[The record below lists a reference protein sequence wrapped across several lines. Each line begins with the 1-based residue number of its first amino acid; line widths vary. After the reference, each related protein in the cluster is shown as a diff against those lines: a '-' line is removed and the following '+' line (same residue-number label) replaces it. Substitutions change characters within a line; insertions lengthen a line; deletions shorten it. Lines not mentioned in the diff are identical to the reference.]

1 MSGGIILPRK
11 AVKTKNANRRAG
23 AAQKSTAAKK
33 VKTKKDN
40 PAREQD
46 SAEPRYFE
54 MSGIITIAIGL
65 LFGVCLYTPYAGS
78 VGEAVKYLLL
88 GLFGVPVMSLP
99 VFIVGCAL
107 YLMIKRDYNRMYIK
121 LSLSM
126 IIILCLS
133 VLWQS
138 FGMHGE
144 NASLF
149 EAFEIAN
156 RTGSGGGVFGAL
168 IANPLI
174 KWFGVWICAIVF
186 ITITFILL
194 MFLFKISPIRIIA
207 GFLSGAKREA
217 REIQNE
223 RSYEIGQRAGGAVK
237 HAARVVDDGL
247 RPLRQRSIDID
258 VDTDTG
264 EIVETKRR
272 KSKRTGAETAAAPEE
287 NMNIMQGMEDT
298 GELEVPVFDAI
309 AKKISSPEPEEIISA
324 SELLGDS
331 EVGED
336 KGTALDDS
344 LDEVESMDPK
354 AVAAEHATS
363 ASAPPKR
370 VERLSA
376 AQEANLREQ
385 LDDNMKAMPIP
396 YKYPPT
402 TLLAQGK
409 TKRGVDSR
417 EELRET
423 ALRLVDTLKSF
434 GVDVKLLQVSRGPTV
449 TRYELQPSVG
459 VKVSKITNLS
469 DDIALNLAASAVRI
483 EAPIPGKAAIGIE
496 VPNKEVTSVAL
507 RDVIESDEFKTAK
520 SKLSV
525 AFGMD
530 ITGRAIIGDI
540 GKMPHVLIAG
550 ATGSGKSVCINSI
563 ITSILYK
570 ADPNEVKLI
579 MVDPKVVELGVYNG
593 IPHLLVPVVTDPKK
607 ASGALG
613 WAVSEMT
620 RRYNLFAENGV
631 RDLNGY
637 NEVLE
642 LDGEPKLPQIVII
655 IDELSDLMMVAPK
668 EIEDS
673 ICRLAQMARA
683 AGMHLIIAT
692 QRPSVNVITGVIKAN
707 IPSRIAFAVS
717 SHIDSRTI
725 LDSAGA
731 EKLLGKGDM
740 LFMPMGASKPT
751 RIQGAFISDKEV
763 ERIVEFIK
771 DTSQASYDEDIK
783 EKINSSVGVEPDDSD
798 CDELLPKAI
807 EIALAAGSISTSMVQ
822 RRLGVGYARAGRIID
837 QMEARGIISG
847 ADGSKPRNVLVSAED
862 LM

>member
-1 MSGGIILPRK
+1 MPRQTVNK
-11 AVKTKNANRRAG
+11 KSPARRAG
-23 AAQKSTAAKK
+23 AAKSGTSRKKNTTKAASGRKAAQQAE
-33 VKTKKDN
+33 
-40 PAREQD
+40 PARF
-46 SAEPRYFE
+46 FE
-54 MSGIITIAIGL
+54 LTGIVLIALGL
-65 LFGVCLYTPYAGS
+65 LFAVCLYTPYGGY
-78 VGEAVKYLLL
+78 VGEAVRYVLV
-88 GLFGVPVMSLP
+88 GLFGYAAMTIP
-99 VFIVGCAL
+99 VFIIGCAV
-107 YLMIKRDYNRMYIK
+107 YLMVRRDYNRLYLK
-121 LSLSM
+121 LSLS
-126 IIILCLS
+126 ILIMLCVS
-133 VLWQS
+133 VLWQT
-138 FGMHGE
+138 FGTSGT
-144 NASLF
+144 NRSLF
-149 EAFEIAN
+149 EAFEMAN
-156 RTGSGGGVFGAL
+156 RTGEGGGLLGAM
-168 IANPLI
+168 IANPLVGAVG
-174 KWFGVWICAIVF
+174 KWICAIIF
-186 ITITFILL
+186 ITLTLVLL
-194 MFLFKISPIRIIA
+194 MFLIKLSPVRILVGFFK
-207 GFLSGAKREA
+207 GAQREA
-217 REIQNE
+217 KEIRAE
-223 RSYEIGQRAGGAVK
+223 ESYEIGRRARRAVNSAVD
-237 HAARVVDDGL
+237 AADERL
-247 RPLRQRSIDID
+247 RPLVQKSIDID

-264 EIVETKRR
+264 EIFEKETKSR
-272 KSKRTGAETAAAPEE
+272 KKKKKDPEIIEEPSVESGAAPVEPEE
-287 NMNIMQGMEDT
+287 
-298 GELEVPVFDAI
+298 EVPFDIPVFDAI
-309 AKKISSPEPEEIISA
+309 AKKVNVQEPEEVIEA
-324 SELLGDS
+324 SELLG
-331 EVGED
+331 ED
-336 KGTALDDS
+336 AEPPFEAEAAGGAELFAAPADVPETAQ
-344 LDEVESMDPK
+344 EP
-354 AVAAEHATS
+354 
-363 ASAPPKR
+363 APEKPKR
-370 VERLSA
+370 VERLTA
-376 AQEANLREQ
+376 EQEADLRGQ
-385 LDDNMKAMPIP
+385 LDENMKAIPIP
-396 YKYPPT
+396 YKFPPT
-402 TLLAQGK
+402 TLLAPGK
-409 TKRGVDSR
+409 SKKGADSR

-423 ALRLVDTLKSF
+423 AVKLVETLKSF
-434 GVDVKLLQVSRGPTV
+434 GVEVKLLQVSRGPTV

-459 VKVSKITNLS
+459 VKVSKITNLA
-469 DDIALNLAASAVRI
+469 DDIALNLAAAAVRI

-496 VPNKEVTSVAL
+496 IPNKEVTSVAL
-507 RDVIESDEFKTAK
+507 RDVIESDEFKNAP

-525 AFGMD
+525 ALGMD
-530 ITGRAIIGDI
+530 ITGKAIIGDI
-540 GKMPHVLIAG
+540 AKMPHVLIAG

-570 ADPNEVKLI
+570 ADPNEVKLM

-631 RDLNGY
+631 RDLTGY

-642 LDGEPKLPQIVII
+642 LDGEDKLPQIVII

-751 RIQGAFISDKEV
+751 RIQGAFVSDKEV

-771 DTSQASYDEDIK
+771 DTSEASYDEDIK
-783 EKINSSVGVEPDDSD
+783 DKINATVGVEPDDAD

-807 EIALAAGSISTSMVQ
+807 EIAVASGSISTSMVQ

-862 LM
+862 LQ

>member
-1 MSGGIILPRK
+1 MPRQ
-11 AVKTKNANRRAG
+11 AANKKSPARRAG
-23 AAQKSTAAKK
+23 AAKSGTSRKKNTTKSTSARKSAQQAE
-33 VKTKKDN
+33 
-40 PAREQD
+40 PARF
-46 SAEPRYFE
+46 FE
-54 MSGIITIAIGL
+54 LTGIVLIALGL
-65 LFGVCLYTPYAGS
+65 LFAVCLYTPYGGY
-78 VGEAVKYLLL
+78 VGEAVRYVLV
-88 GLFGVPVMSLP
+88 GLFGYAAMTIP
-99 VFIVGCAL
+99 VFIIGCAV
-107 YLMIKRDYNRMYIK
+107 YLMVRRDYNRLYLK
-121 LSLSM
+121 LSLS
-126 IIILCLS
+126 ILIMLCVS
-133 VLWQS
+133 VLWQT
-138 FGMHGE
+138 FGTSGT
-144 NASLF
+144 NRSLF

-156 RTGSGGGVFGAL
+156 RTGEGGGLLGAM
-168 IANPLI
+168 IANPLVGAVG
-174 KWFGVWICAIVF
+174 KWICAIIF
-186 ITITFILL
+186 ITLTLVLL
-194 MFLFKISPIRIIA
+194 MFLIKLSPVRILVGFFK
-207 GFLSGAKREA
+207 GAQREA
-217 REIQNE
+217 KEIRAE
-223 RSYEIGQRAGGAVK
+223 ESYEIGRRARRAVNSAVD
-237 HAARVVDDGL
+237 AADERL
-247 RPLRQRSIDID
+247 RPLVQKSIDID

-264 EIVETKRR
+264 EIFEKETKSR
-272 KSKRTGAETAAAPEE
+272 KKKKKDPEIIEEPSVESGAAPVEPEE
-287 NMNIMQGMEDT
+287 
-298 GELEVPVFDAI
+298 EVPFDIPVFDAI
-309 AKKISSPEPEEIISA
+309 AKKVNVPEPEEVIEA
-324 SELLGDS
+324 SELLG
-331 EVGED
+331 ED
-336 KGTALDDS
+336 AEPPFEAEAAGGAELFAAPADVPETAQ
-344 LDEVESMDPK
+344 DP
-354 AVAAEHATS
+354 
-363 ASAPPKR
+363 APEKPKR
-370 VERLSA
+370 VERLTA
-376 AQEANLREQ
+376 EQEADLRGQ
-385 LDDNMKAMPIP
+385 LDENMKAIPIP
-396 YKYPPT
+396 YKFPPT
-402 TLLAQGK
+402 TLLAPGK
-409 TKRGVDSR
+409 SKKGADSR

-423 ALRLVDTLKSF
+423 AVKLVETLKSF
-434 GVDVKLLQVSRGPTV
+434 GVEVKLLQVSRGPTV

-459 VKVSKITNLS
+459 VKVSKITNLA
-469 DDIALNLAASAVRI
+469 DDIALNLAAAAVRI

-496 VPNKEVTSVAL
+496 IPNKEVTSVAL
-507 RDVIESDEFKTAK
+507 RDVIESDEFKNAP

-525 AFGMD
+525 ALGMD
-530 ITGRAIIGDI
+530 ITGKAIIGDI
-540 GKMPHVLIAG
+540 AKMPHVLIAG

-570 ADPNEVKLI
+570 ADPNEVKLM

-631 RDLNGY
+631 RDLAGY

-642 LDGEPKLPQIVII
+642 LDGEDKLPQIVII

-751 RIQGAFISDKEV
+751 RIQGAFVSDKEV

-771 DTSQASYDEDIK
+771 DTSEASYDEDIK
-783 EKINSSVGVEPDDSD
+783 DKINATVGIEPDDAD

-807 EIALAAGSISTSMVQ
+807 EIAVASGSISTSMVQ

-862 LM
+862 LQ

>member
-1 MSGGIILPRK
+1 MPRQAGNTK
-11 AVKTKNANRRAG
+11 APARRAG
-23 AAQKSTAAKK
+23 AAKSGASRKKSTNTKQAPRKRSAAKQED
-33 VKTKKDN
+33 T
-40 PAREQD
+40 A
-46 SAEPRYFE
+46 ARYFE
-54 MSGIITIAIGL
+54 LTGIIMIALAL
-65 LFGVCLYTPYAGS
+65 LFGVCLYTPYGGY
-78 VGEAVKYLLL
+78 VGEAVRYVLV
-88 GLFGVPVMSLP
+88 GLFGYASMTVPVF
-99 VFIVGCAL
+99 VAGCAV
-107 YLMIKRDYNRMYIK
+107 YLMVRRDYNRMYIK
-121 LSLSM
+121 LSLS
-126 IIILCLS
+126 ILIMLCVS
-133 VLWQS
+133 VLWQT
-138 FGMHGE
+138 FGTNGT
-144 NASLF
+144 NSSLF
-149 EAFEIAN
+149 EAFEMAN
-156 RTGSGGGVFGAL
+156 RTGSGGGLLGAM
-168 IANPLI
+168 IANPLLGAVG
-174 KWFGVWICAIVF
+174 KWICAIIF
-186 ITITFILL
+186 ITLTLVLL
-194 MFLFKISPIRIIA
+194 MFLIKLSPVRILV
-207 GFLSGAKREA
+207 GFFSEARREA
-217 REIQNE
+217 KEIRAE
-223 RSYEIGQRAGGAVK
+223 ESYEIGRKAHRAVRSAVD
-237 HAARVVDDGL
+237 AVDDGL
-247 RPLRQRSIDID
+247 RPLIQKSIDID

-264 EIVETKRR
+264 EIFEPEK
-272 KSKRTGAETAAAPEE
+272 KSKKKAKKQQEQVSAVEEPAPKEADAPFD
-287 NMNIMQGMEDT
+287 I
-298 GELEVPVFDAI
+298 PVFDAI
-309 AKKISSPEPEEIISA
+309 AKKMQEEPEVEEIISA
-324 SELLGDS
+324 AELLEDNDMP
-331 EVGED
+331 EAEAVGGAELFD
-336 KGTALDDS
+336 APAEEPEL
-344 LDEVESMDPK
+344 VEEIK
-354 AVAAEHATS
+354 E
-363 ASAPPKR
+363 APVKK

-376 AQEANLREQ
+376 EQEADLRGQ
-385 LDDNMKAMPIP
+385 LDENMKAIPIP
-396 YKYPPT
+396 YKFPPA
-402 TLLAQGK
+402 TLLAPGK
-409 TKRGVDSR
+409 SKKGADSR

-423 ALRLVDTLKSF
+423 AVKLVETLKSF
-434 GVDVKLLQVSRGPTV
+434 GVEVKLLQVSRGPTV

-507 RDVIESDEFKTAK
+507 RDVIESDEFKNAP

-525 AFGMD
+525 ALGMD
-530 ITGRAIIGDI
+530 ITGKAIIGDI
-540 GKMPHVLIAG
+540 AKMPHVLIAG

-570 ADPNEVKLI
+570 ADPNEVKLM

-631 RDLNGY
+631 RDLAGY

-642 LDGEPKLPQIVII
+642 LDGEDKLPQIVII

-751 RIQGAFISDKEV
+751 RIQGAFVSDKEV

-771 DTSQASYDEDIK
+771 DTSEASYDEDIK
-783 EKINSSVGVEPDDSD
+783 DKINATVGVEPDDAD

-807 EIALAAGSISTSMVQ
+807 EIAVASGSISTSMVQ

-862 LM
+862 LQ

>member
-1 MSGGIILPRK
+1 
-11 AVKTKNANRRAG
+11 
-23 AAQKSTAAKK
+23 
-33 VKTKKDN
+33 
-40 PAREQD
+40 
-46 SAEPRYFE
+46 

-65 LFGVCLYTPYAGS
+65 LFGVCLYTVYAGS
-78 VGEAVKYLLL
+78 IGEAVKYLLL
-88 GLFGVPVMSLP
+88 GLFGAPVMSLP
-99 VFIVGCAL
+99 VFIAGCGL

-121 LSLSM
+121 LSLSL
-126 IIILCLS
+126 IIILCFS

-138 FGMHGE
+138 FGMKGE

-149 EAFEIAN
+149 EAFELAN
-156 RTGSGGGVFGAL
+156 RTLSGGGIFGAL

-174 KWFGVWICAIVF
+174 EWFGVWICAIVF

-194 MFLFKISPIRIIA
+194 MFLFKISPIRVIA
-207 GFLSGAKREA
+207 GFLNGAKREA

-223 RSYEIGQRAGGAVK
+223 RSYEIGQRAGGAIT
-237 HAARVVDDGL
+237 HAAKTVDDRL

-264 EIVETKRR
+264 EITQKKKRKTR
-272 KSKRTGAETAAAPEE
+272 RADIEEAIGTDEAIVHNQADDAEL
-287 NMNIMQGMEDT
+287 D
-298 GELEVPVFDAI
+298 VPVFDAI
-309 AKKISSPEPEEIISA
+309 TKKMNTPEPEEIISA
-324 SELLGDS
+324 SELLGADD
-331 EVGED
+331 GETVLD
-336 KGTALDDS
+336 NTDGT
-344 LDEVESMDPK
+344 ENI
-354 AVAAEHATS
+354 AEQPDAPHGAD
-363 ASAPPKR
+363 ASGQKPKR
-370 VERLSA
+370 VERLTA

-385 LDDNMKAMPIP
+385 LDDNMKAIPIP

-402 TLLAQGK
+402 SLLAPGK
-409 TKRGVDSR
+409 AKRGIDSR

-423 ALRLVDTLKSF
+423 AVRLVDTLKSF

-496 VPNKEVTSVAL
+496 VPNKEVASVAL
-507 RDVIESDEFKTAK
+507 RDVIESDEFKMAK
-520 SKLSV
+520 SKLSI

-530 ITGRAIIGDI
+530 IAGKAIIGDI

-620 RRYNLFAENGV
+620 RRYNLFAESGV
-631 RDLNGY
+631 RDLSGY

-771 DTSQASYDEDIK
+771 DTSQVRYDEDIS
-783 EKINSSVGVEPDDSD
+783 EKINSSVGGGVEAEDTD

>member
-1 MSGGIILPRK
+1 MPRK
-11 AVKTKNANRRAG
+11 AANAKSAPTRAG
-23 AAQKSTAAKK
+23 AAKK
-33 VKTKKDN
+33 TTKKTSEKKTTTRQSD
-40 PAREQD
+40 AAHEGESRF
-46 SAEPRYFE
+46 FE
-54 MSGIITIAIGL
+54 LSGIIIIAIGL
-65 LFGVCLYTPYAGS
+65 LFGVCLYTPYAGYI
-78 VGEAVKYLLL
+78 GEALKFLFV
-88 GLFGVPVMSLP
+88 GLFGLSAMTMPVY
-99 VFIVGCAL
+99 VIGCAI
-107 YLMIKRDYNRMYIK
+107 YLMIKRDYNRMYLK
-121 LSLSM
+121 LSLCIVIM
-126 IIILCLS
+126 LCVS
-133 VLWQS
+133 ILWQT
-138 FGMHGE
+138 FGTNGT

-149 EAFEIAN
+149 EAFELAN
-156 RTGSGGGVFGAL
+156 TLGIGGGILGAM
-168 IANPLI
+168 IANPI
-174 KWFGVWICAIVF
+174 IAGVGQWICAIIF
-186 ITITFILL
+186 LTILL
-194 MFLFKISPIRIIA
+194 ILLIFLFKVSPIRMIA

-217 REIQNE
+217 EDIRSE
-223 RSYEIGQRAGGAVK
+223 RSYEMGQRAGRAVK
-237 HAARVVDDGL
+237 STVDAVDDRL
-247 RPLRQRSIDID
+247 RPLRQHSIDID
-258 VDTDTG
+258 VDTSTG
-264 EIVETKRR
+264 EIKETKKKPGR
-272 KSKRTGAETAAAPEE
+272 KNAFSDIVDEQQSSAESFDIPMFDPLAKRINEEPE
-287 NMNIMQGMEDT
+287 
-298 GELEVPVFDAI
+298 V
-309 AKKISSPEPEEIISA
+309 EEIISA
-324 SELLGDS
+324 TDLLGAENADLAYTDGDGVS
-331 EVGED
+331 AGGWTAEPVEDDMPAGED
-336 KGTALDDS
+336 NK
-344 LDEVESMDPK
+344 
-354 AVAAEHATS
+354 
-363 ASAPPKR
+363 PKR

-376 AQEANLREQ
+376 AQEAALRDQ
-385 LDDNMKAMPIP
+385 LDNNLNKTPIP
-396 YKYPPT
+396 YKFPPT
-402 TLLAQGK
+402 SLLSANSSK
-409 TKRGVDSR
+409 KGVDSR

-423 ALRLVDTLKSF
+423 AIKLVDTLKSF

-449 TRYELQPSVG
+449 TRYELQPNVG

-469 DDIALNLAASAVRI
+469 DDIALNLAAESVRI
-483 EAPIPGKAAIGIE
+483 DAPIPGKAAIGIE

-507 RDVIESDEFKTAK
+507 RDVIESDEFKRSS

-525 AFGMD
+525 ALGMD
-530 ITGRAIIGDI
+530 ITGKSIIGDI
-540 GKMPHVLIAG
+540 AKMPHVLIAG

-579 MVDPKVVELGVYNG
+579 MVDPKVVELGVYND

-631 RDLNGY
+631 RDLKGY
-637 NEVLE
+637 NEFLE
-642 LDGEPKLPQIVII
+642 LDGEEKLPQIVII

-771 DTSQASYDEDIK
+771 DTSQAVYDEDIK
-783 EKINSSVGVEPDDSD
+783 EKINSTVEIEPDDTD
-798 CDELLPKAI
+798 ADELLPKAI
-807 EIALAAGSISTSMVQ
+807 EIAIASGQISTSMVQ

-847 ADGSKPRNVLVSAED
+847 ADGSKPRNVLVSSMDE

>member
-1 MSGGIILPRK
+1 MPRQAANK
-11 AVKTKNANRRAG
+11 KTPARRAG
-23 AAQKSTAAKK
+23 AAKSGTNRKK
-33 VKTKKDN
+33 NTTKSASGRKSAQQAE
-40 PAREQD
+40 PARF
-46 SAEPRYFE
+46 FE
-54 MSGIITIAIGL
+54 LTGIVLIALGL
-65 LFGVCLYTPYAGS
+65 LFAVCLYTPYGGY
-78 VGEAVKYLLL
+78 VGEAVRYVLV
-88 GLFGVPVMSLP
+88 GLFGYAAMTVPAFV
-99 VFIVGCAL
+99 IGCAV
-107 YLMIKRDYNRMYIK
+107 YLMVRRDYNRLYLK
-121 LSLSM
+121 LSLS
-126 IIILCLS
+126 ILIMLCIS
-133 VLWQS
+133 ILWQT
-138 FGMHGE
+138 FGTSGT
-144 NASLF
+144 NRSLF
-149 EAFEIAN
+149 EAFEMAN
-156 RTGSGGGVFGAL
+156 RTGEGGGLLGAM

-174 KWFGVWICAIVF
+174 GAVGKWICAIIF
-186 ITITFILL
+186 ITLTLVLL
-194 MFLFKISPIRIIA
+194 MFLIKLSPVRILVGFFK
-207 GFLSGAKREA
+207 GAQREA
-217 REIQNE
+217 KEIRAE
-223 RSYEIGQRAGGAVK
+223 ESYEIGRRARRAVNSAVD
-237 HAARVVDDGL
+237 AADERL
-247 RPLRQRSIDID
+247 RPLVQKSIDID

-264 EIVETKRR
+264 EIFEKEAKSRKKKKKEPDLEAVE
-272 KSKRTGAETAAAPEE
+272 ETSVESGAAPVEPEE
-287 NMNIMQGMEDT
+287 
-298 GELEVPVFDAI
+298 EVPFDIPVFDAI
-309 AKKISSPEPEEIISA
+309 AKKVNVPEPEEVIEA
-324 SELLGDS
+324 SELLG
-331 EVGED
+331 ED
-336 KGTALDDS
+336 AEPPFEAEAAGGAELFAAPADVPETAQEL
-344 LDEVESMDPK
+344 
-354 AVAAEHATS
+354 ATEK
-363 ASAPPKR
+363 PKR
-370 VERLSA
+370 VERLTA
-376 AQEANLREQ
+376 EQEADLRGQ
-385 LDDNMKAMPIP
+385 LDENMKAIPIP
-396 YKYPPT
+396 YKFPPT
-402 TLLAQGK
+402 TLLAPGK
-409 TKRGVDSR
+409 SKKGADSR

-423 ALRLVDTLKSF
+423 ALKLVETLKSF
-434 GVDVKLLQVSRGPTV
+434 GVEVKLLQVSRGPTV

-459 VKVSKITNLS
+459 VKVSKITNLA
-469 DDIALNLAASAVRI
+469 DDIALNLAAAAVRI

-496 VPNKEVTSVAL
+496 IPNKEVTSVAL
-507 RDVIESDEFKTAK
+507 RDVIESDEFKNAP

-525 AFGMD
+525 ALGMD
-530 ITGRAIIGDI
+530 ITGKAIIGDI
-540 GKMPHVLIAG
+540 AKMPHVLIAG

-570 ADPNEVKLI
+570 ADPNEVKLM

-631 RDLNGY
+631 RDLAGY

-642 LDGEPKLPQIVII
+642 LDGEDKLPQIVII

-751 RIQGAFISDKEV
+751 RIQGAFVSDKEV

-771 DTSQASYDEDIK
+771 DTSEASYDEDIK
-783 EKINSSVGVEPDDSD
+783 DKINATVGIEPDDAD

-807 EIALAAGSISTSMVQ
+807 EIAVASGSISTSMVQ

-862 LM
+862 LQ

>member
-1 MSGGIILPRK
+1 MPRK
-11 AVKTKNANRRAG
+11 AAKSKNVNRRAG
-23 AAQKSTAAKK
+23 AGESSAASKK
-33 VKTKKDN
+33 AKTKKTVSSGKQNSD
-40 PAREQD
+40 A
-46 SAEPRYFE
+46 PRYFE
-54 MSGIITIAIGL
+54 LSGIITIAIGL
-65 LFGVCLYTPYAGS
+65 LFGVCLYTAYAGT

-88 GLFGVPVMSLP
+88 GLFGSPVMSLP
-99 VFIVGCAL
+99 VFIIGCGI

-121 LSLSM
+121 LSLSL
-126 IIILCLS
+126 IVILCFS

-138 FGMHGE
+138 FGMKGE

-149 EAFEIAN
+149 EAFELAN
-156 RTGSGGGVFGAL
+156 RTLSGGGVFGAL

-174 KWFGVWICAIVF
+174 EWFGVWICAIIF

-194 MFLFKISPIRIIA
+194 VFLFKISPIRLIA
-207 GFLSGAKREA
+207 GFLNGAKREA

-223 RSYEIGQRAGGAVK
+223 RSYEIGQRAGGALT
-237 HAARVVDDGL
+237 HAARAVDDRL

-264 EIVETKRR
+264 EINEKKKR
-272 KSKRTGAETAAAPEE
+272 KSKRELEATEGGAELMLAE
-287 NMNIMQGMEDT
+287 QGINAED
-298 GELEVPVFDAI
+298 ELDVPVFDAI
-309 AKKISSPEPEEIISA
+309 SRKMTNPESEEIISA
-324 SELLGDS
+324 SELLDADAPAGKDAFNDNFN
-331 EVGED
+331 ENGKIDAITEGE
-336 KGTALDDS
+336 
-344 LDEVESMDPK
+344 
-354 AVAAEHATS
+354 ATPS
-363 ASAPPKR
+363 KPQR
-370 VERLSA
+370 VDRLSA

-402 TLLAQGK
+402 NLLAPGK

-423 ALRLVDTLKSF
+423 AVRLVDTLKSF

-459 VKVSKITNLS
+459 VKVSKITNLA

-496 VPNKEVTSVAL
+496 VPNKEVASVAL
-507 RDVIESDEFKTAK
+507 RDVIESDEFKMAK
-520 SKLSV
+520 SKLSI

-530 ITGRAIIGDI
+530 IAGKAIIGDI

-620 RRYNLFAENGV
+620 RRYNLFAESGV

-771 DTSQASYDEDIK
+771 DTSQVRYDEDIS
-783 EKINSSVGVEPDDSD
+783 EKINSSAGGSVETEDTD

>member
-1 MSGGIILPRK
+1 MPRQ
-11 AVKTKNANRRAG
+11 AANKKSPARRAG
-23 AAQKSTAAKK
+23 AAKSGTSRKKNTTKSTSARKSAQQAE
-33 VKTKKDN
+33 
-40 PAREQD
+40 PARF
-46 SAEPRYFE
+46 FE
-54 MSGIITIAIGL
+54 LTGIVLIALGL
-65 LFGVCLYTPYAGS
+65 LFAVCLYTPYGGY
-78 VGEAVKYLLL
+78 VGEAVRYVLV
-88 GLFGVPVMSLP
+88 GLFGYAAMTIP
-99 VFIVGCAL
+99 VFIIGCAV
-107 YLMIKRDYNRMYIK
+107 YLMVRRDYNRLYLK
-121 LSLSM
+121 LSLS
-126 IIILCLS
+126 ILIMLCVS
-133 VLWQS
+133 VLWQT
-138 FGMHGE
+138 FGTSGT
-144 NASLF
+144 NRSLF

-156 RTGSGGGVFGAL
+156 RTGEGGGLLGAM
-168 IANPLI
+168 IANPLVGAVG
-174 KWFGVWICAIVF
+174 KWICAIIF
-186 ITITFILL
+186 ITLTLVLL
-194 MFLFKISPIRIIA
+194 MFLIKLSPVRILVGFFK
-207 GFLSGAKREA
+207 GAQREA
-217 REIQNE
+217 KEIRAE
-223 RSYEIGQRAGGAVK
+223 ESYEIGRRARRAVNSAVD
-237 HAARVVDDGL
+237 AADERL
-247 RPLRQRSIDID
+247 RPLVQKSIDID

-264 EIVETKRR
+264 EIFEKETKSR
-272 KSKRTGAETAAAPEE
+272 KKKKKDPEIIEEPSVESGAAPVEPEE
-287 NMNIMQGMEDT
+287 
-298 GELEVPVFDAI
+298 EVPFDIPVFDAI
-309 AKKISSPEPEEIISA
+309 AKKVNVPEPEEVIEA
-324 SELLGDS
+324 SELLG
-331 EVGED
+331 ED
-336 KGTALDDS
+336 AEPPFEAEAAGGAELFAAPADVPETAQ
-344 LDEVESMDPK
+344 DP
-354 AVAAEHATS
+354 
-363 ASAPPKR
+363 APEKPKR
-370 VERLSA
+370 VERLTA
-376 AQEANLREQ
+376 EQEADLRGQ
-385 LDDNMKAMPIP
+385 LDENMKAIPIP
-396 YKYPPT
+396 YKFPPT
-402 TLLAQGK
+402 TLLAPGK
-409 TKRGVDSR
+409 SKKGADSR

-423 ALRLVDTLKSF
+423 AVKLVETLKSF
-434 GVDVKLLQVSRGPTV
+434 GVEVKLLQVSRGPTV

-459 VKVSKITNLS
+459 VKVSKITNLA
-469 DDIALNLAASAVRI
+469 DDIALNLAAAAVRI

-496 VPNKEVTSVAL
+496 IPNREVTSVAL
-507 RDVIESDEFKTAK
+507 RDVIESDEFKNAP

-525 AFGMD
+525 ALGMD
-530 ITGRAIIGDI
+530 ITGKAIIGDI
-540 GKMPHVLIAG
+540 AKMPHVLIAG

-570 ADPNEVKLI
+570 ADPNEVKLM

-631 RDLNGY
+631 RDLAGY

-642 LDGEPKLPQIVII
+642 LDGEDKLPQIVII

-751 RIQGAFISDKEV
+751 RIQGAFVSDKEV

-771 DTSQASYDEDIK
+771 DTSEASYDEDIK
-783 EKINSSVGVEPDDSD
+783 DKINATVGIEPDDAD

-807 EIALAAGSISTSMVQ
+807 EIAVASGSISTSMVQ

-862 LM
+862 LQ

>member
-1 MSGGIILPRK
+1 MPRK
-11 AVKTKNANRRAG
+11 SASKPVRRAG
-23 AAQKSTAAKK
+23 ASKSTPAKTRTAKK
-33 VKTKKDN
+33 NTKKT
-40 PAREQD
+40 AQ
-46 SAEPRYFE
+46 AQTGEPRYFE
-54 MSGIITIAIGL
+54 LSGIITIAVGL
-65 LFGVCLYTPYAGS
+65 LFAVCLYTPYGGY
-78 VGEAVKYLLL
+78 VGEAVRYLFV
-88 GLFGVPVMSLP
+88 GLFGLSAMLIP
-99 VFIVGCAL
+99 VFVIGCAI
-107 YLMIKRDYNRMYIK
+107 YLMIRRDYNRMYIK
-121 LSLSM
+121 LSLSIVIM
-126 IIILCLS
+126 LCIS
-133 VLWQS
+133 ILWQT
-138 FGMHGE
+138 FGTNGT
-144 NASLF
+144 NSSLF

-156 RTGSGGGVFGAL
+156 RTGIGGGILGAM
-168 IANPLI
+168 IANPVI
-174 KWFGVWICAIVF
+174 SAVGKWIGAIIF
-186 ITITFILL
+186 ITVTLILL
-194 MFLFKISPIRIIA
+194 MFLIKFSPLRIMI
-207 GFLSGAKREA
+207 GFMRGAKREA
-217 REIQNE
+217 EEIRSE
-223 RSYEIGQRAGGAVK
+223 KSYEIGERAGRRARSAVK
-237 HAARVVDDGL
+237 RAADSVDNRL
-247 RPLRQRSIDID
+247 KPLRQHTIDFD
-258 VDTDTG
+258 VDTTTG
-264 EIVETKRR
+264 EITSSKKNSDKKDFPIDTETEKH
-272 KSKRTGAETAAAPEE
+272 
-287 NMNIMQGMEDT
+287 EDDLDIPMYDMIS
-298 GELEVPVFDAI
+298 G
-309 AKKISSPEPEEIISA
+309 KISEPEPEEVISA
-324 SELLGDS
+324 AELLGGSVTADDTHKS
-331 EVGED
+331 VFD
-336 KGTALDDS
+336 KSA
-344 LDEVESMDPK
+344 DESGITENNDADNFP
-354 AVAAEHATS
+354 AQ
-363 ASAPPKR
+363 ASATPKR
-370 VERLSA
+370 VERLTA
-376 AQEANLREQ
+376 EQEADLRGQ
-385 LDDNMKAMPIP
+385 LDDNMRAAPIP
-396 YKYPPT
+396 YKFPPT
-402 TLLAQGK
+402 TLLSPSK
-409 TKRGVDSR
+409 SKKGVDSR

-423 ALRLVDTLKSF
+423 ALKLVDTLKSF
-434 GVDVKLLQVSRGPTV
+434 GVEVKLLQVSRGPTV
-449 TRYELQPSVG
+449 TRYELQPNVG
-459 VKVSKITNLS
+459 VKVSKITNLA

-507 RDVIESDEFKTAK
+507 RDVIESDEFKHAD
-520 SKLSV
+520 SKL
-525 AFGMD
+525 AIALGMD
-530 ITGRAIIGDI
+530 ITGKSIIGDI
-540 GKMPHVLIAG
+540 AKMPHVLIAG

-607 ASGALG
+607 ASGALS

-620 RRYNLFAENGV
+620 RRYNLFAQNGV

-642 LDGEPKLPQIVII
+642 LDGEEKLPQIVII

-771 DTSQASYDEDIK
+771 DTSEAVYDEDIK
-783 EKINSSVGVEPDDSD
+783 EKINSSVDIEPDDAD

-807 EIALAAGSISTSMVQ
+807 EIAVSQGQISTSMVQ

>member
-1 MSGGIILPRK
+1 MPRQAGNTK
-11 AVKTKNANRRAG
+11 APARRAG
-23 AAQKSTAAKK
+23 AAKSGASRKKSTTTKQTPRKRSAAKQED
-33 VKTKKDN
+33 T
-40 PAREQD
+40 A
-46 SAEPRYFE
+46 ARYFE
-54 MSGIITIAIGL
+54 LTGIIMIALAL
-65 LFGVCLYTPYAGS
+65 LFGVCLYTPYGGY
-78 VGEAVKYLLL
+78 VGEAVRYVLV
-88 GLFGVPVMSLP
+88 GLFGYASMTVPVF
-99 VFIVGCAL
+99 VAGCAV
-107 YLMIKRDYNRMYIK
+107 YLMVRRDYNRMYIK
-121 LSLSM
+121 LSLS
-126 IIILCLS
+126 ILIMLCVS
-133 VLWQS
+133 ILWQT
-138 FGMHGE
+138 FGTNGT
-144 NASLF
+144 NSSLF
-149 EAFEIAN
+149 EAFEMAN
-156 RTGSGGGVFGAL
+156 RTGSGGGLLGAM
-168 IANPLI
+168 IANPLLGAVG
-174 KWFGVWICAIVF
+174 KWICAIIF
-186 ITITFILL
+186 ITLTIVLL
-194 MFLFKISPIRIIA
+194 MFLIKLSPVRILVGFFK
-207 GFLSGAKREA
+207 GAQREA
-217 REIQNE
+217 KEIRAE
-223 RSYEIGQRAGGAVK
+223 ESYEIGRRARRAVNSAVD
-237 HAARVVDDGL
+237 AADERL
-247 RPLRQRSIDID
+247 RPLVQKSIDID

-264 EIVETKRR
+264 EIFEKETKSR
-272 KSKRTGAETAAAPEE
+272 KKKKKDPEIIEEPSVESGAAPVEPEE
-287 NMNIMQGMEDT
+287 
-298 GELEVPVFDAI
+298 EVPFDIPVFDAI
-309 AKKISSPEPEEIISA
+309 AKKVNVPEPEVEEIISA
-324 SELLGDS
+324 AELLENNDMP
-331 EVGED
+331 EAE
-336 KGTALDDS
+336 ALGG
-344 LDEVESMDPK
+344 
-354 AVAAEHATS
+354 AELFD
-363 ASAPPKR
+363 APAEEAEPVKEAPVKK

-376 AQEANLREQ
+376 EQEADLRGQ
-385 LDDNMKAMPIP
+385 LDENMKAIPIP
-396 YKYPPT
+396 YKFPPA
-402 TLLAQGK
+402 TLLAPGK
-409 TKRGVDSR
+409 SKKGADSR

-423 ALRLVDTLKSF
+423 AVKLVETLKSF
-434 GVDVKLLQVSRGPTV
+434 GVEVKLLQVSRGPTV

-459 VKVSKITNLS
+459 VKVSKITNLA
-469 DDIALNLAASAVRI
+469 DDIALNLAAAAVRI

-496 VPNKEVTSVAL
+496 IPNKEVTSVAL
-507 RDVIESDEFKTAK
+507 RDVIESDEFKNAP

-525 AFGMD
+525 ALGMD
-530 ITGRAIIGDI
+530 ITGKAIIGDI
-540 GKMPHVLIAG
+540 AKMPHVLIAG

-570 ADPNEVKLI
+570 ADPNEVKLM

-631 RDLNGY
+631 RDLAGY

-642 LDGEPKLPQIVII
+642 LDGEDKLPQIVII

-751 RIQGAFISDKEV
+751 RIQGAFVSDKEV

-771 DTSQASYDEDIK
+771 DTSEASYDEDIK
-783 EKINSSVGVEPDDSD
+783 DKINATVGIEPDDAD

-807 EIALAAGSISTSMVQ
+807 EIAVASGSISTSMVQ

-862 LM
+862 LQ

>member
-1 MSGGIILPRK
+1 MPRQAANK
-11 AVKTKNANRRAG
+11 KTPARRAG
-23 AAQKSTAAKK
+23 AAKSGTSRKKKTTKAASGRKAAQQAE
-33 VKTKKDN
+33 
-40 PAREQD
+40 PARF
-46 SAEPRYFE
+46 FE
-54 MSGIITIAIGL
+54 LTGIVLIALGL
-65 LFGVCLYTPYAGS
+65 LFAVCLYTPYGGY
-78 VGEAVKYLLL
+78 VGEAVRYVLV
-88 GLFGVPVMSLP
+88 GLFGYAAMTIP
-99 VFIVGCAL
+99 VFIIGCAV
-107 YLMIKRDYNRMYIK
+107 YLMVRRDYNRLYLK
-121 LSLSM
+121 LSLS
-126 IIILCLS
+126 ILIMLCVS
-133 VLWQS
+133 VLWQT
-138 FGMHGE
+138 FGTSGT
-144 NASLF
+144 NRSLF
-149 EAFEIAN
+149 EAFEMAN
-156 RTGSGGGVFGAL
+156 RTGEGGGLLGAM
-168 IANPLI
+168 IANPLVGAVG
-174 KWFGVWICAIVF
+174 KWICAIIF
-186 ITITFILL
+186 ITLTLVLL
-194 MFLFKISPIRIIA
+194 MFLIKLSPVRILVGFFK
-207 GFLSGAKREA
+207 GALREA
-217 REIQNE
+217 KEIRAE
-223 RSYEIGQRAGGAVK
+223 ESYEIGRRARRAVNSAVD
-237 HAARVVDDGL
+237 AADERL
-247 RPLRQRSIDID
+247 RPLVQKSIDID

-264 EIVETKRR
+264 EIFEKETKSR
-272 KSKRTGAETAAAPEE
+272 KKKKKDPEIIEEPSVESGAAPVEPEE
-287 NMNIMQGMEDT
+287 
-298 GELEVPVFDAI
+298 EVPFDIPVFDAI
-309 AKKISSPEPEEIISA
+309 AKKVNVPEPEEVIEA
-324 SELLGDS
+324 SELLG
-331 EVGED
+331 ED
-336 KGTALDDS
+336 AEPPFEAEAAGGAELFAAPADVPETAQ
-344 LDEVESMDPK
+344 EP
-354 AVAAEHATS
+354 
-363 ASAPPKR
+363 APEKPKR
-370 VERLSA
+370 VERLTA
-376 AQEANLREQ
+376 EQEADLRGQ
-385 LDDNMKAMPIP
+385 LDENMKAIPIP
-396 YKYPPT
+396 YKFPPT
-402 TLLAQGK
+402 TLLAPGK
-409 TKRGVDSR
+409 SKKGADSR

-423 ALRLVDTLKSF
+423 AVKLVETLKSF
-434 GVDVKLLQVSRGPTV
+434 GVEVKLLQVSRGPTV

-459 VKVSKITNLS
+459 VKVSKITNLA
-469 DDIALNLAASAVRI
+469 DDIALNLAAAAVRI

-496 VPNKEVTSVAL
+496 IPNKEVTSVAL
-507 RDVIESDEFKTAK
+507 RDVIESDEFQNAP

-525 AFGMD
+525 ALGMD
-530 ITGRAIIGDI
+530 ITGKAIIGDI
-540 GKMPHVLIAG
+540 AKMPHVLIAG

-570 ADPNEVKLI
+570 ADPNEVKLM

-631 RDLNGY
+631 RDLAGY

-642 LDGEPKLPQIVII
+642 LDGEDKLPQIVII

-751 RIQGAFISDKEV
+751 RIQGAFVSDKEV

-771 DTSQASYDEDIK
+771 DTSEASYDEDIK
-783 EKINSSVGVEPDDSD
+783 DKINATVGVEPDDAD

-807 EIALAAGSISTSMVQ
+807 EIAVASGSISTSMVQ

-862 LM
+862 LQ

>member
-1 MSGGIILPRK
+1 MPRQAGNTK
-11 AVKTKNANRRAG
+11 APARRAG
-23 AAQKSTAAKK
+23 AAKSGTSKKKNTAKSTSARGSAK
-33 VKTKKDN
+33 
-40 PAREQD
+40 Q
-46 SAEPRYFE
+46 AEPARYFE
-54 MSGIITIAIGL
+54 LSGILIIALGL
-65 LFGVCLYTPYAGS
+65 LFGVCLYTPYGGY
-78 VGEAVKYLLL
+78 VGEAVRYVLV
-88 GLFGVPVMSLP
+88 GLFGYAAMTIP
-99 VFIVGCAL
+99 VFVIGCAV
-107 YLMIKRDYNRMYIK
+107 YLMVRRDYNRLYLK
-121 LSLSM
+121 LSLS
-126 IIILCLS
+126 ILIMLCIS
-133 VLWQS
+133 ILWQT
-138 FGMHGE
+138 FGTNGT
-144 NASLF
+144 NSSLF
-149 EAFEIAN
+149 EAFEMAN
-156 RTGSGGGVFGAL
+156 RTGTGGGLLGAM
-168 IANPLI
+168 IANPLVGAVG
-174 KWFGVWICAIVF
+174 KWICAIIF
-186 ITITFILL
+186 ITLTLVLL
-194 MFLFKISPIRIIA
+194 MFLIKLSPVRILVGFFK
-207 GFLSGAKREA
+207 GAQREA
-217 REIQNE
+217 KEIRAE
-223 RSYEIGQRAGGAVK
+223 ESYEIGRRARRAVNSAVD
-237 HAARVVDDGL
+237 AADERL
-247 RPLRQRSIDID
+247 RPLVQKSIDID

-264 EIVETKRR
+264 EIFEKETKSQ
-272 KSKRTGAETAAAPEE
+272 KKKEKDPEIIEEPSAESGAAPVEPEE
-287 NMNIMQGMEDT
+287 
-298 GELEVPVFDAI
+298 EVPFDIPVFDAI
-309 AKKISSPEPEEIISA
+309 SKKVNVPEPEEVIEA
-324 SELLGDS
+324 SELLG
-331 EVGED
+331 ED
-336 KGTALDDS
+336 AEPPFEAEAAGGAELFAAPTDVPETAP
-344 LDEVESMDPK
+344 EP
-354 AVAAEHATS
+354 
-363 ASAPPKR
+363 APEKPKR
-370 VERLSA
+370 VERLTA
-376 AQEANLREQ
+376 EQEADLRGQ
-385 LDDNMKAMPIP
+385 LDENMKAIPIP
-396 YKYPPT
+396 YKFPPT
-402 TLLAQGK
+402 TLLAPGK
-409 TKRGVDSR
+409 SKKGADSR

-423 ALRLVDTLKSF
+423 AVKLVETLKSF
-434 GVDVKLLQVSRGPTV
+434 GVEVKLLQVSRGPTV

-459 VKVSKITNLS
+459 VKVSKITNLA
-469 DDIALNLAASAVRI
+469 DDIALNLAAAAVRI

-496 VPNKEVTSVAL
+496 IPNKEVTSVAL
-507 RDVIESDEFKTAK
+507 RDVIESDEFKNAP

-525 AFGMD
+525 ALGMD
-530 ITGRAIIGDI
+530 ITGKAIIGDI
-540 GKMPHVLIAG
+540 AKMPHVLIAG

-570 ADPNEVKLI
+570 ADPNEVKLM

-631 RDLNGY
+631 RDLAGY

-642 LDGEPKLPQIVII
+642 LDGEEKLPQIVII

-763 ERIVEFIK
+763 ERVVEFIK
-771 DTSQASYDEDIK
+771 DTSEASYDEDIK
-783 EKINSSVGVEPDDSD
+783 DKINATVGVEPDDAD

-807 EIALAAGSISTSMVQ
+807 EIAVASGSISTSMVQ

-862 LM
+862 LQ